1 MLKEIKPPELVRTS
15 INEKYVDGEGIL
27 RIKVIEGAHMD
38 LPSLI
43 EDGEHNPKLTGG
55 KKTLALYDSRGF
67 FTIEPEAREYL
78 RSGIV
83 DPTRI
88 ATAVLTDRL
97 ATRLLVNFFIRF
109 NRPKTPMKMFNSE
122 EQALDWLRSF
132 KNSDNQSS
140 SL

>member
-1 MLKEIKPPELVRTS
+1 MEEFIRTR
-15 INEKYVDGEGIL
+15 INEKYVDSDGIL

-38 LPSLI
+38 VASLK
-43 EDGEHNPKLTGG
+43 EDGEANIQLTGNRRV
-55 KKTLALYDSRGF
+55 LALYDSRGF

-97 ATRLLVNFFIRF
+97 ATKLLVNFFIRF
-109 NRPKTPMKMFNSE
+109 NKPKTPMKMFTNE
-122 EQALDWLRSF
+122 KQALIWLKSF
-132 KNSDNQSS
+132 NTKN
-140 SL
+140 

>member
-1 MLKEIKPPELVRTS
+1 MSKEIQPTELVRTR
-15 INEKYVDGEGIL
+15 INEKYLDAEGIL
-27 RIKVIEGAHMD
+27 RIKVIEGAHID

-43 EDGEHNPKLTGG
+43 EDGEHNPVLTSG
-55 KKTLALYDSRGF
+55 KRALALYDSRAF

-109 NRPKTPMKMFNSE
+109 NRPQTPMRMFNN
-122 EQALDWLRSF
+122 EQHALEWLRTF
-132 KNSDNQSS
+132 KTSGSQSS